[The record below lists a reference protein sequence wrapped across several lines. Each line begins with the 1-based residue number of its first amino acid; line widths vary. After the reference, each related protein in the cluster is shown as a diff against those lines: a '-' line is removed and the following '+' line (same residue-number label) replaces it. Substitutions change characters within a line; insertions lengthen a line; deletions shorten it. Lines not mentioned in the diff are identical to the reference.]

1 MAVTVTVGARDERRG
16 GGRGPGVRLLL
27 GTVLAQEVGDG
38 GVTDELDSW
47 TPRTSDSEDP

>member
-1 MAVTVTVGARDERRG
+1 MEVCGATAAHDERRSHDQG
-16 GGRGPGVRLLL
+16 GGLFLRP
-27 GTVLAQEVGDG
+27 VLAQEVGDG